1 MNEFFPFIY
10 EKNNKKNIFEHLYI
24 EIDKSPIQENNKKE
38 EKEDNNESIYIIQL

>member
-24 EIDKSPIQENNKKE
+24 EIDISPIQENNKKE
-38 EKEDNNESIYIIQL
+38 EKEENNENIYIIQL